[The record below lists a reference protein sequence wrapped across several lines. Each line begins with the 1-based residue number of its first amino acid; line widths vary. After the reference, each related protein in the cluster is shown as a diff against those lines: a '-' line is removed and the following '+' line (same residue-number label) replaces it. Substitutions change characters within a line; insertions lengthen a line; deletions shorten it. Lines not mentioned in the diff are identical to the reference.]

1 MKKLISI
8 LSLCLITICVY
19 SQKKISIYWDASYS
33 MKDRNLSKEF
43 QFLDNYFKANPEIDI
58 KLTMF
63 SNDIILKETF
73 NVVGGDW
80 NGLKQELQNT
90 VYDGA
95 TVYSNLFNDATDE
108 YLIFT
113 DGIEN
118 MNRFKL
124 STTKPIRIISS
135 SPNAN
140 IIELKLQADLVS
152 GSFVY
157 LTDQMI
163 RPKIKTKNNEEV
175 TTNSD
180 IATSNLVNPGPVKEE
195 QEIER
200 LSEVKVTATIEN
212 TAMTAYGEVNR
223 DKVGYASQTIGS
235 EAIPL
240 TATDATNTIVGKFS
254 GLDLNLNEDISKFK
268 GRGSSLLLSEHGL
281 IVIDGVPMEQT
292 GVTFGGTKGNVPLT
306 LGNADAGDGKGPSS
320 DPLSKL
326 KKSQQHLSSTGSSF
340 HAITSYLDPQII
352 ESITLLKGLA
362 ATNKYGTQ
370 GNNGVLVIT
379 TKLAAG
385 AVATKKNDIPLGTTA
400 TYSGNAEQLQDLPDV
415 AYINRLKNAVDVN
428 EAFSIYL
435 QERETH
441 GDNAS
446 FYIDCH
452 DYFKGWNNDL
462 ISSRVLSNV
471 YEIGFDDAI
480 ALRAL
485 AYKQQEVGNYK
496 GAVQTLKRV
505 LKLAPKQ
512 AQSYKDLAQA
522 LHFANEPREA
532 LKIYNDIDKGLRVSN
547 TNFAGIKKT
556 LINDTKNLIFRH
568 QSKVSTSS
576 VNPLYLRNIKYKSRI
591 IFEWNDLDAE
601 FDLNIINP
609 QKRFFT
615 WSHTNVENRARISQ
629 EKMQGYGLE
638 EFYLTSAD
646 VGEWTFNA
654 KYYGKTSGKAT
665 PTFVKITI
673 FKNFGQP
680 NQSKEIKVIR
690 LDKQDIE
697 QTIANIN
704 VI

>member
-1 MKKLISI
+1 MNK
-8 LSLCLITICVY
+8 
-19 SQKKISIYWDASYS
+19 
-33 MKDRNLSKEF
+33 
-43 QFLDNYFKANPEIDI
+43 FKPPN
-58 KLTMF
+58 
-63 SNDIILKETF
+63 
-73 NVVGGDW
+73 
-80 NGLKQELQNT
+80 
-90 VYDGA
+90 
-95 TVYSNLFNDATDE
+95 
-108 YLIFT
+108 
-113 DGIEN
+113 
-118 MNRFKL
+118 
-124 STTKPIRIISS
+124 TKPIHIISS
-135 SPNAN
+135 SKNAN
-140 IIELKLQADLVS
+140 SIGLKLAADLSS
-152 GSFVY
+152 GSFVF
-157 LTDQMI
+157 LTDEI
-163 RPKIKTKNNEEV
+163 KRPTQLNKVVSSTTSVEKGYVAGIVSGVEGPLSDVSVLNKTLN
-175 TTNSD
+175 
-180 IATSNLVNPGPVKEE
+180 IGAATSNDGSFKINATPGDVLEFSYVGKKTVAVDVTEANTLQITLGDLQENLEE
-195 QEIER
+195 VVVTQKVENDDT
-200 LSEVKVTATIEN
+200 VVTAF
-212 TAMTAYGEVNR
+212 GEVNR
-223 DKVGYASQTIGS
+223 DKVGYATQTIDDTD
-235 EAIPL
+235 IPV

-281 IVIDGVPMEQT
+281 IVIDGVQMERT
-292 GVTFGGTKGNVPLT
+292 TMSFGSGNTQGTP
-306 LGNADAGDGKGPSS
+306 
-320 DPLSKL
+320 
-326 KKSQQHLSSTGSSF
+326 F
-340 HAITSYLDPQII
+340 HAITSHIDPQNI

-547 TNFAGIKKT
+547 TNFTGIKKT

-697 QTIANIN
+697 QTVAKVN